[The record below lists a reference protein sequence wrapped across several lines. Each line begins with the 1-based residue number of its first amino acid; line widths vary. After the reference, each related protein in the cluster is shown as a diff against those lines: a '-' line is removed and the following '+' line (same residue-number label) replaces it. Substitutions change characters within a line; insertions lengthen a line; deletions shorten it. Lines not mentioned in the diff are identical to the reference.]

1 MNLIIEGIIF
11 GFTLSFLL
19 GPIFLVLIHS
29 SIQHGK
35 VAGLIS
41 AAGVWVSDFLFIA
54 VCYLFIQQL
63 QDVFSSDS
71 FMKGA
76 KLFGS
81 FVIMTVGVIALFV
94 NKKIDKDGEEVQIKD
109 PSALNLFMRGF
120 LINTINPFTVIFWL
134 GVMGGYVIGKKL
146 DGPQS
151 MQFFAGI
158 LIMIIVT
165 DYLKVIL
172 AHQISK
178 YITQNVINKITKIAG
193 IGLIIF
199 GIYLLVSNY

>member
-1 MNLIIEGIIF
+1 MNLIFEGIIF

-54 VCYLFIQQL
+54 ICYFFIQQL
-63 QDVFSSDS
+63 KDMFSSDS

-94 NKKIDKDGEEVQIKD
+94 NKKVDQEGDEIKN
-109 PSALNLFMRGF
+109 PSNFNLFMRGF

-146 DGPQS
+146 NGQQS
-151 MQFFAGI
+151 IQFFAGI

-178 YITQNVINKITKIAG
+178 YITQDIINKVTKIAG

-199 GIYLLVSNY
+199 GIYLLISNY

>member
-1 MNLIIEGIIF
+1 MNLVFEGIIF

-35 VAGLIS
+35 IAGLIS
-41 AAGVWVSDFLFIA
+41 AAGVWVSDFLFIVA
-54 VCYLFIQQL
+54 CYFFIQQL

-81 FVIMTVGVIALFV
+81 FVIMAVGIAALFV
-94 NKKIDKDGEEVQIKD
+94 NKKVDQEGEEVAIKD
-109 PSALNLFMRGF
+109 PSKFNLFMRGF

-178 YITQNVINKITKIAG
+178 YITQDIINKITKIAG
-193 IGLIIF
+193 IGLIVF
-199 GIYLLVSNY
+199 GIYLLISNY